1 MTRAREEKPVS
12 DNITRIDS
20 TFDINDPLL
29 TRPVVG
35 RQLGGASAERVQRLI
50 DSGDLF
56 PAYRIG
62 GRVVIPQSA
71 VDSYMERSRIGQG
84 RTPLPTIGGGLF
96 YDHGLHLVAGPHGCG
111 ATWLA
116 LSASMDAVPAVQ
128 VPGRGPAAVY
138 LHLGGDRDLPSRLGD
153 LGLSQRAETRG
164 DVALFDLVEET
175 AKRGEGMIATL
186 RAVVDGLTEAPP
198 HVVVIDSLPE
208 IMAEAG
214 EDFSD
219 AALLRMFDALSK
231 KSCVILL
238 DSVGKRGQL
247 TGSATKV
254 SAARVVLAMEPRE
267 ADGPDVIAAAVVSRV
282 KDRDGGIRDGL
293 LVIDR
298 DEEHDGRVGARFT
311 PAA

>member
-1 MTRAREEKPVS
+1 MA
-12 DNITRIDS
+12 DNTPDTDGANYID
-20 TFDINDPLL
+20 DPLR
-29 TRPVVG
+29 TRPNVG

-50 DSGDLF
+50 DAGDLY

-96 YDHGLHLVAGPHGCG
+96 YSRGLHLVAGPHDCG

-138 LHLGGDRDLPSRLGD
+138 LHLGGDRDLPSRLRD
-153 LGLSQRAETRG
+153 LGLSQRAENRG
-164 DVALFDLVEET
+164 DVALVDVVAEA
-175 AKRGEGMIATL
+175 AKRGDGVIATL
-186 RAVVDGLTEAPP
+186 RVVVDGLTEAPP

-214 EDFSD
+214 EDVSD
-219 AALLRMFDALSK
+219 AELLRMFDALSE

-254 SAARVVLAMEPRE
+254 NAARVVLAMEPRE
-267 ADGPDVIAAAVVSRV
+267 ADGPDAIAAAVVSRV

-298 DEEHDGRVGARFT
+298 DEEHGGHVEVRFT

>member
-1 MTRAREEKPVS
+1 MS
-12 DNITRIDS
+12 DNITHIDS

-29 TRPVVG
+29 TRPTVG

-71 VDSYMERSRIGQG
+71 VDGYLERSRISQG
-84 RTPLPTIGGGLF
+84 RTPAPTIGGGLF

-128 VPGRGPAAVY
+128 VSGRGSAAVY
-138 LHLGGDRDLPSRLGD
+138 LHLGGDRDLPSRLRD
-153 LGLSQRAETRG
+153 LGLSQRAENRG
-164 DVALFDLVEET
+164 DVALVDVVAEA
-175 AKRGEGMIATL
+175 AKRGEGVIATL

-208 IMAEAG
+208 IMAAG

-219 AALLRMFDALSK
+219 ADVLRMFDALSET
-231 KSCVILL
+231 SCVILL
-238 DSVGKRGQL
+238 DSVGRRGQL